1 MSNLK
6 NTSAEVKEVAVSTEK
21 RKEIN
26 KCFIAA
32 AAAPE
37 ELDWEEK
44 QFALHVKFENRE
56 DRECAFQHFNE
67 FGHCLNDYGYKCDT
81 AMREGDLEI
90 TCWCTLYG
98 EAMLKNLD
106 FYNSIDDQLNCTK
119 WAADAIQDLR
129 VEISDDIAEME
140 EQDKFGGVYLNNI
153 HKIVDTLLVS
163 AELRIDS
170 EDEEERKDART
181 DFQLARHYLKRL
193 AFAILDY
200 NYDRGK

>member
-6 NTSAEVKEVAVSTEK
+6 NTSAEVKTVAVSAQK
-21 RKEIN
+21 REEI
-26 KCFIAA
+26 KKYFIAA

-37 ELDWEEK
+37 ELDWQTK

-56 DRECAFQHFNE
+56 DREYAFQHLGE
-67 FGHCLNDYGYKCDT
+67 FEHNLDDYGYKCDT

-106 FYNSIDDQLNCTK
+106 FYNSIDDQLNCTE

-140 EQDKFGGVYLNNI
+140 EQDKFCGVYLNNL
-153 HKIVDTLLVS
+153 HKIVDTLLLS

-170 EDEEERKDART
+170 EDEEERKDAIS
-181 DFQLARHYLKRL
+181 DFHLAGEYLKRL
-193 AFAILDY
+193 AFAILDD